1 MSKWALGSLSALLFS
16 LRELRY
22 VTLANKLKHF
32 QFKYVSFNIV
42 LILLFKFDAKP
53 VSSAAK
59 KKNIA
64 KNNNIAAKSTSKNIL
79 YNCTSNDQLDQ
90 LLTR

>member
-64 KNNNIAAKSTSKNIL
+64 KKQQHCCKVNLKEYFIQL
-79 YNCTSNDQLDQ
+79 YI
-90 LLTR
+90 